1 MANLGWAWPF
11 PNIPANGEP
20 AVLLNGQQ
28 YGHTGW
34 IRPHS
39 NTDYH
44 DGFDFDASRYN
55 GNCLAVHPGTVHKI
69 GADLGWWYVWIQSP
83 DGYNEVYQ
91 EGFLR
96 RSDIYVGEGQQINVG
111 TPIGRVTGGH
121 THIGISNKP
130 IAVAYQHG
138 FMDDGTWLNPI
149 QVIKQGIAS
158 GGTPSTDPQ
167 PSQPQQQTK
176 TVTEDHSAE
185 FIKDAKKYLGVPY
198 VWGGHN
204 EANPW
209 AGMDC
214 AGYVNQVYHDWG
226 IELGTAYTPSQE
238 HHFREIPYSE
248 VTTGDVAFFGPHG
261 ATHHIE
267 LMLDHNTAI
276 YEPQPGMSCMMQPI
290 AQYPATWYGR
300 NDEMHNKIFPTKTV
314 AANDDTLTSDDDSSS
329 SDKESYYFQPFIVQD
344 NHSIDLW
351 GLHPGED
358 VQDDRFKDPESMKK
372 YALKQLVPDPVIT
385 VEVITYTND
394 VPVPGEEVYLT
405 IPERGSLVGESTS
418 TTQNAYTTT
427 ATVVGFTL
435 YPFDPSQGT
444 DITYDNL
451 QASILHA
458 QAYSNSLKRMEQLAN
473 AVLDRMPQVFYTKKD
488 PTAEHHVKP
497 GAFWANPYS
506 VSELKKKGSDKNGG
520 QGNTGADKPGTS
532 DKPSH
537 KPGAGQGSGSSSTD
551 TNATR

>member
-20 AVLLNGQQ
+20 RFINGEQ

-39 NTDYH
+39 NTDFH
-44 DGFDFDASRYN
+44 DGFDFGAAWYN

-69 GADLGWWYVWIQSP
+69 GADLGWWYVWVQSP

-96 RSDIYVGEGQQINVG
+96 RSDIYVGEGQQVNVG
-111 TPIGRVTGGH
+111 TPIGRVTGDH

-130 IAVAYQHG
+130 IVVAYQHG
-138 FMDDGTWLNPI
+138 FMDDGTWLNPVE
-149 QVIKQGIAS
+149 VIKQGIAS
-158 GGTPSTDPQ
+158 GGTPSADPQ

-314 AANDDTLTSDDDSSS
+314 AVNDDTSTSADDSSS

-537 KPGAGQGSGSSSTD
+537 KSGTGQGSGSSSTD

>member
-11 PNIPANGEP
+11 PNIPANGQP
-20 AVLLNGQQ
+20 SVFINGQQ

-34 IRPHS
+34 FGRGGG
-39 NTDYH
+39 DFH
-44 DGFDFDASRYN
+44 DGFDFDGAHYN

-69 GADLGWWYVWIQSP
+69 GADLGWWYVWVQSP
-83 DGYNEVYQ
+83 DGYSEVYQ
-91 EGFLR
+91 EGFTR
-96 RSDIYVGEGQQINVG
+96 RSDIFVNEGQQVDVG
-111 TPIGRVTGGH
+111 TPIGRVTGSH
-121 THIGISNKP
+121 THLGITNKP
-130 IAVAYQHG
+130 IPIAYYHG
-138 FMDDGTWLNPI
+138 YQDDGTWLSPVD
-149 QVIKQGIAS
+149 VIKQGIAA
-158 GGTPSTDPQ
+158 GGSPSVQ
-167 PSQPQQQTK
+167 PSQPQQTK

-185 FIKDAKKYLGVPY
+185 FQADAKKYLGVPY

-314 AANDDTLTSDDDSSS
+314 AANVSTSDDNSSS
-329 SDKESYYFQPFIVQD
+329 STKESYYFQPFIVQD
-344 NHSIDLW
+344 NHSIETW

-372 YALKQLVPDPVIT
+372 YAMTQLVPDPVIT
-385 VEVITYTND
+385 IEVITDTNL

-405 IPERGSLVGESTS
+405 IPERGTLISDSAS
-418 TTQNAYTTT
+418 TTTQSAYNTTV
-427 ATVVGFTL
+427 TVVGFTI

-458 QAYSNSLKRMEQLAN
+458 KAYSASLKRMEQLAN
-473 AVLDRMPQVFYTKKD
+473 AMLDRMPQVYYTKQD
-488 PTAEHHVKP
+488 PSSNQHIKQ
-497 GAFWANPYS
+497 GAIWANPYS
-506 VSELKKKGSDKNGG
+506 SKELKEKEGDKDGGQHNTGSDKPNSG
-520 QGNTGADKPGTS
+520 DK
-532 DKPSH
+532 
-537 KPGAGQGSGSSSTD
+537 SGSSDSSTYS
-551 TNATR
+551 

>member
-20 AVLLNGQQ
+20 RFINGEQ

-39 NTDYH
+39 NTDFH
-44 DGFDFDASRYN
+44 DGFDFGAAWYN

-69 GADLGWWYVWIQSP
+69 GADLGWWYVWVQSP

-96 RSDIYVGEGQQINVG
+96 RSDIYVGEGQQVNVG
-111 TPIGRVTGGH
+111 TPIGRVTGDH

-130 IAVAYQHG
+130 IVVAYQHG
-138 FMDDGTWLNPI
+138 FQDDGTWLNPVE
-149 QVIKQGIAS
+149 VIKQGIAS

-204 EANPW
+204 KANPW

-214 AGYVNQVYHDWG
+214 AGYVSQVYHDWG
-226 IELGTAYTPSQE
+226 IEIPIYVPSME
-238 HHFREIPYSE
+238 PYFHEIPYSE

-261 ATHHIE
+261 GGTHIE

-314 AANDDTLTSDDDSSS
+314 TVNDDTSTSDDDSSS

-405 IPERGSLVGESTS
+405 IPERGSLIGESTS

-506 VSELKKKGSDKNGG
+506 VSELKQKGSDKNGG

-537 KPGAGQGSGSSSTD
+537 KPGTGQGSGSSSTD